1 MKLLV
6 ISGLLGAAGV
16 LFVVWWL
23 LAALVR
29 RGLRWAARKFPIPDQ
44 LGSFGV
50 SREEVSR
57 NYPAL
62 RDALVSRLPMAPL
75 RPIVSA
81 VLNRRAE
88 AVMGG
93 VLGFMQSRGSNR
105 IDGVLVADWF
115 RDFGAD
121 LLGGFAARV
130 LAPFFLYLAGI
141 LLLAA
146 GVLWI
151 VWR

>member
-1 MKLLV
+1 
-6 ISGLLGAAGV
+6 
-16 LFVVWWL
+16 
-23 LAALVR
+23 
-29 RGLRWAARKFPIPDQ
+29 
-44 LGSFGV
+44 
-50 SREEVSR
+50 
-57 NYPAL
+57 
-62 RDALVSRLPMAPL
+62 
-75 RPIVSA
+75 
-81 VLNRRAE
+81 
-88 AVMGG
+88 MGG
-93 VLGFMQSRGSNR
+93 VLGFMQSRGSSR

-151 VWR
+151 FWR

>member
-1 MKLLV
+1 MKLLLV
-6 ISGLLGAAGV
+6 TGLLGGALV
-16 LFVVWWL
+16 LLVLWWL

-29 RGLRWAARKFPIPDQ
+29 RGLRWAARRFPIPEQ

-62 RDALVSRLPMAPL
+62 RDALVSRMPFPPL
-75 RPIVSA
+75 RPILSA
-81 VLNRRAE
+81 VLNRRAD

-93 VLGFMQSRGSNR
+93 VLGFMESRGANR
-105 IDGVLVADWF
+105 IDGVVVADWF

-130 LAPFFLYLAGI
+130 LAPFFLYFAAILA
-141 LLLAA
+141 LAA
-146 GVLWI
+146 AVFWLVLP
-151 VWR
+151 